1 MMSLSRFEQFVKAN
15 KLTADYESTTA
26 AYFVSGLESDCAE
39 AFDYINETVDLLIDH
54 SETREAMMLGNSE
67 AVQFRFNVAYKTALN
82 AHIQEALD
90 NIEDEQSEFYQEGVA
105 DRAYG
110 LTRQAEVDA

>member
-1 MMSLSRFEQFVKAN
+1 MSLSNWEQFVKAN

-26 AYFVSGLESDCAE
+26 AFFVSGLESDCNE

-54 SETREAMMLGNSE
+54 SETRSSMMLANNE

-90 NIEDEQSEFYQEGVA
+90 NIDDEQSEFYQEGVA
-105 DRAYG
+105 DRASG
-110 LTRQAEVDA
+110 LARQTEVDA